1 MAAFLHLN
9 EIQHQ
14 RICYSGLQTAL
25 ENNRQTAIQIQE
37 IENLGLKRK
46 LAQMEKERDHFRDHC
61 SDLHETC
68 NMQQENLS
76 SAKSKIVDAIENVG
90 QLQDMMA
97 KKHKD
102 CPQAVA
108 KVIAD
113 LDLLD
118 AELEVI
124 VDSDGDENEPE
135 SGPESEGEAP
145 LDEADIPINGVVV
158 PPAN

>member
-9 EIQHQ
+9 LVQHG
-14 RICYSGLQTAL
+14 RICHEGLQLAL
-25 ENNRQTAIQIQE
+25 QHSRKTIVELQQLE
-37 IENLGLKRK
+37 IVGLKRK
-46 LAQMEKERDHFRDHC
+46 LAQMQEERDHFRDHC

-68 NMQQENLS
+68 STQQEILS
-76 SAKSKIVDAIENVG
+76 SAKSQIFDAIESVV

-113 LDLLD
+113 LGLLD
-118 AELEVI
+118 AELEGI
-124 VDSDGDENEPE
+124 VDSDGDESGPE
-135 SGPESEGEAP
+135 SGPESEEEA
-145 LDEADIPINGVVV
+145 EADIPLNDVVV